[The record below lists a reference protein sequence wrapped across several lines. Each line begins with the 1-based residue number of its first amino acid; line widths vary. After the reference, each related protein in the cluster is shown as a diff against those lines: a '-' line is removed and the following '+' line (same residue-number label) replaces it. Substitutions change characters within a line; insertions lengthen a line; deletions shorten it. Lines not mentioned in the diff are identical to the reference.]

1 MNLETARASI
11 GQQISN
17 TRGVSQ
23 SNGPYLPPGSNFR
36 LEFLDAD
43 NFGLSWQSPRG
54 RLTLRLPIAALQQ
67 FVSRGEWLR

>member
-1 MNLETARASI
+1 MTLEMARASI

-36 LEFLDAD
+36 LEFLEAD
-43 NFGLSWQSPRG
+43 NFGLSWPSPRG
-54 RLTLRLPIAALQQ
+54 TLTLRLPLAALGQ
-67 FVSRGEWLR
+67 FVTRAEWLR